1 VNKRVQDIQTSLVAI
16 SGLLQ
21 SPVISSRT
29 RLSLETFKAE
39 LETELNYILS
49 QQSEAAAAG

>member
-1 VNKRVQDIQTSLVAI
+1 MLLCAAGAAVSFLTSGI
-16 SGLLQ
+16 LLA
-21 SPVISSRT
+21 
-29 RLSLETFKAE
+29 FKAE